1 MHFSLH
7 LSLASQSEY
16 MKQILW
22 IVFVLAAEL
31 TVAQETREEWKG
43 IYRETA
49 PKINNLKHT
58 RLNASFNYEKSQ
70 VNGKVWLTLQPHF
83 YPTDSLQ
90 LDAKGMEIKQ
100 VALVKNNGNLPLKY
114 VYNGEQLQIQLNKT
128 YTSKEPYTVYID
140 YIAKPD
146 ELETKG
152 SAAITDAKGLYFINP
167 TGADKGKPT
176 QIWTQGETEATSVWV
191 PTIDKPNQR
200 CTQEFNLTVPAK
212 YVSLSNGKLVKQQ
225 NNGNGTR
232 TDQWVMNQPH
242 APYLF
247 FIGVG
252 DYAVVKDS
260 YKGKEVSYYVEKE
273 YEKVAGKIFG
283 LTPEMMQFFEKK
295 LGIDYPW
302 SKYSQIVGRDYVS
315 GAMENTTA
323 TLHQESAQQDA
334 RQLTDGNEW
343 ESTIAHELFHQWFG
357 DLVTAESWSNLT
369 VNESFANYSE
379 VLWSE
384 YKYGKDAAAYD
395 NTKDMQAYLGSKS
408 SAGKDLVRFYYESQ
422 EDMFD
427 LVSYQKGGRILHML
441 RNYVGD
447 EAFFA
452 ALHQYLV
459 HYKFSNG
466 SAHKLRMVFESV
478 TGKDLNWFFNQWYFN
493 HGHPKLEIT
502 YGYDAAA
509 KQASVVLK
517 QTQGSNLFKLPLTID
532 VYEGAAKKRYNV
544 WLNNKQD
551 SFYFPVTAKPD
562 LITADPERILLAEKK
577 ENKSLEEYAHQL
589 KYGNNFG
596 DRMEAVETAA
606 KEPADPLALN
616 ILTTAL
622 NDPFFRIRS
631 KALNGLEQAMLNA
644 ATLQKVEAIAAKDPS
659 RIVKAAAIDVL
670 GKQRNPAYEALFRQS
685 ISDSS
690 YSVAGAALEALSL
703 MDSSTAYTTA
713 LKLSKEPSRGKLNNA
728 IAMVIAAFGDESGYD
743 YIAGNFKNMPLST
756 DKFTAMFTFS
766 ECLNKVTDAAKFK
779 EGVDLIVAFRDS
791 IPKDSKAQTDPYINN
806 LVLKALASGKETKG
820 LQELADYVKLKM
832 IQ

>member
-1 MHFSLH
+1 
-7 LSLASQSEY
+7 

-22 IVFVLAAEL
+22 IVFVLATEL
-31 TVAQETREEWKG
+31 AIAQVPKEEWKS

-58 RLNASFNYEKSQ
+58 RLNAAFNFEKSQ
-70 VNGKVWLTLQPHF
+70 LIGSAWLTLQPHF

-100 VALVKNNGNLPLKY
+100 VALVKNNSNLPLKY
-114 VYNGEQLQIQLNKT
+114 QYDGKQIRIQLNKS
-128 YTSKEPYTVYID
+128 YSRNEAYTVFIS

-146 ELETKG
+146 ELEAKG
-152 SAAITDAKGLYFINP
+152 SAAITDAKGMYFINP
-167 TGADKGKPT
+167 TGADKDKPT

-191 PTIDKPNQR
+191 PTIDRPNQR

-212 YVSLSNGKLVKQQ
+212 FVSLSNGKLTRQQ
-225 NNGNGTR
+225 VHGNGTR
-232 TDQWVMNQPH
+232 TDQWVMSQPH

-252 DYAVVKDS
+252 DFAVVKDS

-273 YEKVAGKIFG
+273 YEKVARKIFG

-302 SKYSQIVGRDYVS
+302 NKYSQIVGRDYVS

-379 VLWSE
+379 LLWSE
-384 YKYGKDAAAYD
+384 YKYGRDAAAYD
-395 NTKDMQAYLGSKS
+395 NIKDMQAYLGSKS

-447 EAFFA
+447 EAFFT
-452 ALHQYLV
+452 ALHQYLTQ
-459 HYKFSNG
+459 YRFGNG
-466 SAHKLRMVFESV
+466 SAHKLRLVFESV

-493 HGHPKLEIT
+493 HGHPRLEIT

-509 KQASVVLK
+509 QLATVVMK
-517 QTQGSNLFKLPLTID
+517 QTQGANLFKLPVSID
-532 VYEGAAKKRYNV
+532 VYEGASKKRYQV
-544 WLNNKQD
+544 WMNNKVD
-551 SFYFPVTAKPD
+551 SFYFPAATKPS

-577 ENKSLEEYAHQL
+577 ENKTLEAYAHQL
-589 KYGNNFG
+589 KYGKHLG
-596 DRMEAVETAA
+596 DRMEAVEAA
-606 KEPADPLALN
+606 AGKTGDPIALN
-616 ILTTAL
+616 ILSDAL
-622 NDPFFRIRS
+622 NDPFFRIRI
-631 KALNGLEQAMLNA
+631 KALNSLEQAVINA
-644 ATLQKVEAIAAKDPS
+644 ADVQKAEQLAVKDPS
-659 RIVKAAAIDVL
+659 RLVKAAAIDLL
-670 GKQRNPAYEALFRQS
+670 GKQRNPDYKTLFLQS
-685 ISDSS
+685 IEDSS

-703 MDSSTAYTTA
+703 IDSSTAYATA
-713 LKLSKEPSRGKLNNA
+713 LKLSKTPTKGKLNNA
-728 IAMVIAAFGDESGYD
+728 ISMIIAAFGDETGYD
-743 YIAGNFKNMPLST
+743 YIAGNFKKMPLST
-756 DKFTAMFTFS
+756 EKFTAMFTFS

-779 EGVDLIVAFRDS
+779 EGIDLIVAFRES
-791 IPKDSKAQTDPYINN
+791 IPKDSKPQTDPYINN
-806 LVLKALASGKETKG
+806 LVLKALATAKEGKG
-820 LQELADYVKLKM
+820 LQELADYVKSRM
-832 IQ
+832 VQ